1 MSDNNLENWEQ
12 ELKNKLGNHQEATD
26 AKDLEAFM
34 GKLEKN
40 NFFNEGGNKF
50 SGKWSVLTGLLIAG
64 IAYLII
70 TQVEPEVKQ
79 KIVPIEKQGVEVD
92 KKIKVK
98 EIIVAPVK
106 LEETKEIQEPK
117 GTLLTEPFVSEQ
129 EPVVVKHTAAAAA
142 VVKEER
148 PYESVIEV
156 IDTVEQV
163 NDFKE
168 KSIVNITPRKP
179 IIIMSTDTTVV
190 KDTSH
195 VKHRKRD
202 QKKKR

>member
-64 IAYLII
+64 IAYLMI

-79 KIVPIEKQGVEVD
+79 KIVPIKKQGVEVD

-117 GTLLTEPFVSEQ
+117 GTLLTEPSVSEQ
-129 EPVVVKHTAAAAA
+129 EPVVVKHTAAA
-142 VVKEER
+142 VMKEER

-168 KSIVNITPRKP
+168 KPIVNITPRKP

-202 QKKKR
+202 KKKKR